1 MMKSAPEISARKK
14 SLAAVIVIGLVG
26 IGLLV
31 FLTMS
36 GLPGLRDTRTGTV
49 QGQSIVGKTGSD

>member
-1 MMKSAPEISARKK
+1 MKSSPEVSARRK

-26 IGLLV
+26 IGLLT
-31 FLTMS
+31 FLATF
-36 GLPGLRDTRTGTV
+36 GLPGLRDTRTGSV

>member
-1 MMKSAPEISARKK
+1 
-14 SLAAVIVIGLVG
+14 VIVIGLVG

>member
-1 MMKSAPEISARKK
+1 MKLASDSSSRKR
-14 SLAAVIVIGLVG
+14 SLAAVIFTGLVG

-36 GLPGLRDTRTGTV
+36 GLPGLRDTRTGIV
-49 QGQSIVGKTGSD
+49 HGQSIVGKSGSD

>member
-1 MMKSAPEISARKK
+1 MKSAPEVSARRK

-26 IGLLV
+26 IGMLA
-31 FLTMS
+31 FLATS
-36 GLPGLRDTRTGTV
+36 GLPGLRDTRTGSV